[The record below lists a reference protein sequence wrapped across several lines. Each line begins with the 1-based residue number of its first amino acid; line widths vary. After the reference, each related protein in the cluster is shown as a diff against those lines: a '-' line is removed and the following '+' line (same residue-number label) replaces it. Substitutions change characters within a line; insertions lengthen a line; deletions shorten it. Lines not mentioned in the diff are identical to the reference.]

1 MGLDSMIYACAKKKY
16 HDELSVGYE
25 DIISIAEW
33 QYEKN
38 GINDPIEYRADGF
51 SGEVCYWRKC
61 WGFRDKVMDY
71 LRGKYPEKDRDSY
84 EWNLDIEDLQEIA
97 NYVHDY
103 MITPD
108 EGFSTIWT
116 YRESLQH
123 NATAYANLLLLIHD
137 IEDGAISM
145 EDIDILWVDSY

>member
-51 SGEVCYWRKC
+51 SGEVCYC
-61 WGFRDKVMDY
+61 QH
-71 LRGKYPEKDRDSY
+71 GK
-84 EWNLDIEDLQEIA
+84 
-97 NYVHDY
+97 
-103 MITPD
+103 
-108 EGFSTIWT
+108 
-116 YRESLQH
+116 QH
-123 NATAYANLLLLIHD
+123 FASSAPHTSNCRCHK
-137 IEDGAISM
+137 S
-145 EDIDILWVDSY
+145 